1 MHSQVRN
8 TGGGGA
14 GGGSEVGG
22 ALTDLSEDCPKDVS
36 YSHMLY

>member
-1 MHSQVRN
+1 MHSQPNR
-8 TGGGGA
+8 GGGG
-14 GGGSEVGG
+14 GGGGGPEGGG